1 MDEMQKARL
10 ISESDKGQ
18 RASYVLEMYLGDFI
32 KKVESELTEAF
43 FNSVPDP
50 DQLMEVKRLSMA
62 LGAIKARVQKDID
75 DGKMADKLLAESKPH

>member
-1 MDEMQKARL
+1 MDDMQKARL

-32 KKVESELTEAF
+32 KKVEFELTEAF
-43 FNSVPDP
+43 FNSSPDP

-62 LGAIKARVQKDID
+62 LGAIKSKVQKDID